1 MKTQMRFAADPQKRE
16 NPAEPASKACPPA
29 LGTHSAPLSVAAD
42 PSSAM
47 FLPECSVAQQGI
59 VTASK
64 IASKSCL
71 FQQTQLFGGHS
82 NHRFSESCNQS
93 LAPCFR
99 RGVFGQARDPHSRI
113 WYAMA
118 RAIHTV
124 F

>member
-64 IASKSCL
+64 IASKNRL
-71 FQQTQLFGGHS
+71 FQQRQSPPAMRKACRPPSHALLKA
-82 NHRFSESCNQS
+82 RF
-93 LAPCFR
+93 
-99 RGVFGQARDPHSRI
+99 
-113 WYAMA
+113 
-118 RAIHTV
+118 RAIPVNELIDGVTI
-124 F
+124 